1 MEREADLSRWA
12 ACGYWQGKRALDGW
26 MDGLGPIGAHGRRI
40 GAMEM
45 GMSQG
50 LGAMER
56 RWVQGNV
63 AVGRRGFWQGA
74 MGMMVAMGAVAWGM
88 VLPVEDL

>member
-1 MEREADLSRWA
+1 M
-12 ACGYWQGKRALDGW
+12 G
-26 MDGLGPIGAHGRRI
+26 
-40 GAMEM
+40 M